1 MPFSRFKQNFLC
13 FEVHLYV
20 HFIIDVERIDVVGI
34 GLSVVFLTP
43 QMLGLSMNPNME
55 PVNIQRSFT
64 LREFL
69 RRMMAMTSSLC

>member
-1 MPFSRFKQNFLC
+1 M
-13 FEVHLYV
+13 YV

-34 GLSVVFLTP
+34 GLSEVFLTP

-64 LREFL
+64 LTCYCAHGNILVRKLTYFKVKVKVRKEV
-69 RRMMAMTSSLC
+69 